1 MGRKQE
7 AVKQAQIVVQM
18 DPLDTTGNGN
28 LGSVF
33 VFNHQWDEAIDT
45 LRNAIH
51 LEPNFWFDHN
61 FPAVLTTRKGDWRRL
76 SQHSSAVF
84 S

>member
-28 LGSVF
+28 LSSVF
-33 VFNHQWDEAIDT
+33 VFQ
-45 LRNAIH
+45 
-51 LEPNFWFDHN
+51 
-61 FPAVLTTRKGDWRRL
+61 
-76 SQHSSAVF
+76 SSMG
-84 S
+84 